1 LNAYLIR
8 IVGSKLLRTRLSD
21 MNHVHGAHHG
31 AVARPGSHIA
41 GGTVKGARVQ
51 DTDARLDL
59 TVTRPQALRIMK
71 EYKELRSDALAGL
84 DLRRK
89 LCEGVVSNNFF
100 FNSPHD
106 NACVFIRLLR
116 DAVPH
121 VYLIPDSTDAFHM
134 CASRA
139 PRAAALVCN

>member
-1 LNAYLIR
+1 MARAEKSTASRSRHAGDPCTSLLTKGRNPSLR
-8 IVGSKLLRTRLSD
+8 SKLLRTRLSD
-21 MNHVHGAHHG
+21 LNHVHAAHHG

-84 DLRRK
+84 GLRRK

-100 FNSPHD
+100 F
-106 NACVFIRLLR
+106 
-116 DAVPH
+116 
-121 VYLIPDSTDAFHM
+121 
-134 CASRA
+134 
-139 PRAAALVCN
+139 

>member
-1 LNAYLIR
+1 MHEFAYQGAQPIAK
-8 IVGSKLLRTRLSD
+8 IEIARTRLSD
-21 MNHVHGAHHG
+21 LNHVHAAHHG

-84 DLRRK
+84 GLRRK

-100 FNSPHD
+100 F
-106 NACVFIRLLR
+106 
-116 DAVPH
+116 
-121 VYLIPDSTDAFHM
+121 
-134 CASRA
+134 
-139 PRAAALVCN
+139 